1 MKALAIVLMLAGCAT
16 TRGPLAA
23 RSAAVTGCS
32 ELRVSDHRRG
42 DPAANL
48 PERWQ
53 AEGCDRRFACET
65 FLLASG
71 EPADTRCV
79 ETDASL
85 DRRLRRASA
94 AQAAQVSGCPAAR
107 VKVQGV
113 IAEADARIYLVE
125 ACGRPLRCV
134 ASRVRDKQ
142 ERVECTDLRRG
153 PGEGPPTTK

>member
-1 MKALAIVLMLAGCAT
+1 MRPLALVLMLAGCAT
-16 TRGPLAA
+16 AGSPGPLAA
-23 RSAAVTGCS
+23 RSSATTGCA
-32 ELRVSDHRRG
+32 ELRVSDYRAG

-53 AEGCDRRFACET
+53 ADGCGRRFACET

-71 EPADTRCV
+71 RPADTRCV
-79 ETDASL
+79 ESDASL

-94 AQAAQVSGCPAAR
+94 AQAARVAGCPAVR

-113 IAEADARIYLVE
+113 IAEADARIYLVN

-134 ASRVRDKQ
+134 VSRVRDAH
-142 ERVECTDLRRG
+142 ERMQCTDLRRG
-153 PGEGPPTTK
+153 PPKLP